1 LSVKR
6 LSPWVGLALPLLA
19 GLLFWLSPL
28 GNGLTGLSYD
38 LLFFFKPTIQP
49 QELIIV
55 YLDEKS
61 FRELGQSPENWDR
74 SLHARLLDR
83 LTKDEAR
90 LVVFDVWFTDPGTK
104 EANDQLRE
112 AMKKNGRVVLAALR
126 SSESRP
132 GLSQTTLL
140 KPLPE
145 FLEVAAGWGVAGVV
159 PDQDSI
165 VRQGCP
171 DTEERPSLA
180 RAAAAAAGARTR
192 PRTSVYWLNF
202 YGPQGT
208 IPSVSYCDV
217 TNQPP
222 GYFRDK
228 AVVVGARPKTLYAF
242 AQADEFRTPHG
253 RWGGAA
259 FPGVEIL
266 ATEYLNLVR
275 QETLRRLSPWIEVL
289 AVVACGLL
297 LGWGAKR
304 LKLKPAMA
312 LASALGLVIFVLAI
326 VLQWGNQIWF
336 SWMTV
341 VAIQIPVALG
351 WKCFGYLAQAR
362 PAPDLSEFLSADGK
376 RRIPNIPDH
385 VLLRRIGVGGY
396 GEVWLARNT
405 IGLYRAVKFIF
416 STRYASAEP
425 YEREF
430 RGIENYMPV
439 SLEEPCLLH
448 VLHLGRNDRGR
459 YFFYIMEAGDDE
471 VRGQKIDVASYSPRN
486 LSVELKR
493 RGRLPAPECVTL
505 GLQLALGMHALHR
518 RGLIHR
524 DIKPSNIL
532 FVDGMPKLADIGL
545 VAEFASDGQVS
556 SFVGTEGYISPEGAG
571 TAAGDIYSLGKV
583 LYEAAMGRGRREYPD
598 LPTSVLEGH
607 ADPGLLP
614 LNEVILKCCESD
626 PKQRY
631 QSAIELH
638 AALMRVQQRDTKHTD
653 EPHQVS

>member
-1 LSVKR
+1 MKR
-6 LSPWVGLALPLLA
+6 
-19 GLLFWLSPL
+19 
-28 GNGLTGLSYD
+28 
-38 LLFFFKPTIQP
+38 
-49 QELIIV
+49 
-55 YLDEKS
+55 
-61 FRELGQSPENWDR
+61 
-74 SLHARLLDR
+74 
-83 LTKDEAR
+83 
-90 LVVFDVWFTDPGTK
+90 
-104 EANDQLRE
+104 
-112 AMKKNGRVVLAALR
+112 NGRVVLAAVR

-145 FLEVAAGWGVAGVV
+145 FLEVAAGWGVAEVV
-159 PDQDSI
+159 PDRDSV
-165 VRQGCP
+165 VRQGYP
-171 DTEERPSLA
+171 DTEERPGLA
-180 RAAAAAAGARTR
+180 WAAAVAAGARTR
-192 PRTSVYWLNF
+192 PKTGAHWLNF

-228 AVVVGARPKTLYAF
+228 TVFVGARPKTLYAF
-242 AQADEFRTPHG
+242 AQADEFRTPHS

-275 QETLRRLSPWIEVL
+275 QETLGRLSPWIEFLVL
-289 AVVACGLL
+289 VACGLL
-297 LGWGAKR
+297 LGWGAGRLNLKR
-304 LKLKPAMA
+304 ATA
-312 LASALGLVIFVLAI
+312 LAGAIGLVVFLLAI
-326 VLQWGNQIWF
+326 VLRWGNQIWF

-341 VAIQIPVALG
+341 VAIQIPFALG
-351 WKCFGYLAQAR
+351 WKCVGYLAQAR

-385 VLLRRIGVGGY
+385 VLLRRIGLGGY

-416 STRYASAEP
+416 RARYASAEP

-439 SLEEPCLLH
+439 SLKEPCLLH

-471 VRGQKIDVASYSPRN
+471 ARGQKIDVAAYSPRN
-486 LSVELKR
+486 LSMELKR
-493 RGRLPAPECVTL
+493 RGRLPAQECVTL
-505 GLQLALGMHALHR
+505 GLQLALGMNALHR

-524 DIKPSNIL
+524 DIKPSNII
-532 FVDGMPKLADIGL
+532 FVDGIPKLADIGL
-545 VAEFASDGQVS
+545 VAESASNGRV
-556 SFVGTEGYISPEGAG
+556 FTYVGTEGYISPEGPG

-583 LYEAAMGRGRREYPD
+583 LYEAAMGRGRLQYPD
-598 LPTSVLEGH
+598 LPTSVLEGR
-607 ADPGLLP
+607 ADPAMLP

-626 PKQRY
+626 PQQRY
-631 QSAIELH
+631 QSAMELH
-638 AALMRVQQRDTKHTD
+638 AALMRVQQGNTEPTD
-653 EPHQVS
+653 EPQQVS